1 MKISRCCS
9 THCSNT
15 RYNRNSS
22 TNLRIVTVPGL
33 IVKHVE
39 KRFGPSVLVEVIGGR
54 CLRLAEHVARVHQR
68 CHVLGVAQ
76 SRNRRVPGVDRVQDS
91 PFPVRVLVDDGEEY
105 LGQVIAVCVPD
116 VRAQDL
122 VSAVT
127 FKAGLERESIRY
139 ILWKG
144 IQREDQKDIIDR

>member
-1 MKISRCCS
+1 M
-9 THCSNT
+9 
-15 RYNRNSS
+15 NSC
-22 TNLRIVTVPGL
+22 TNLRIVAVPGL

-39 KRFGPSVLVEVIGGR
+39 KRFCPPLLVLVIGGR

-68 CHVLGVAQ
+68 SHVLGVAQ
-76 SRNRRVPGVDRVQDS
+76 SCNCRVPGVDRVQDC
-91 PFPVRVLVDDGEEY
+91 PLPVRVLVDDGEEY

-127 FKAGLERESIRY
+127 FKAGLERGRASIRC
-139 ILWKG
+139 ILRKG
-144 IQREDQKDIIDR
+144 IERERIRKI